1 MDMATQTTDQ
11 LHGAGVPPGLPVA
24 RSTPFRRRRGGQLPL
39 SLVIPAAL
47 VAVVMVLPLVYL
59 LMRASESEAGILNLI
74 FRERTAMVMRN
85 SVLLATAVVAAGTAI
100 AVPLAWITTRTDI
113 PFRRAWG
120 VVAGLPLVVPSY
132 VGALVVVAAFGPRG
146 LVQGWLEG
154 PFGVERMP
162 SLYGFTGAWI
172 TLTLFT
178 YPYIYMSVRAALQGL
193 DPSLEDA
200 SLCLGHG
207 RWRTFLGCI
216 LPQLRPAIASGGLLA
231 ALYTISDFGVVTL
244 LRYDVFTRAIYVQY
258 RSSFDRSAAAALGV
272 VLVVVAIVLVV
283 AEGRVR
289 GRARYH
295 SLGSGSR
302 RAARPVALGRWKV
315 PALVFSGLVA
325 SLSLGIPLFVLLY
338 WIVKGVSGGEGLG
351 RLPGLI
357 GNSFFAGGLAAVVT
371 TFAALPIAILAARY
385 RGRLPRFAAG
395 MSYLGYALPAIVVA
409 LAFVYFGA
417 NHAPW
422 IYQTMVLLVI
432 AYAVRFLPQAVGAQ
446 RLSLLQINPRL
457 EEASRSLGTS
467 ATRTIAR
474 ITFPLARPGVL
485 TGAALVMLTVMK
497 DLPITLILAPIGF
510 STLATELWQYTTT
523 GSYGR
528 AAAPALALVLLSAIP
543 SVLLT
548 TRSGGADSVSS

>member
-1 MDMATQTTDQ
+1 MATQSTEH
-11 LHGAGVPPGLPVA
+11 LHGAYPAIQPPRLRRWRRAAGLPSPA
-24 RSTPFRRRRGGQLPL
+24 
-39 SLVIPAAL
+39 LVIPA
-47 VAVVMVLPLVYL
+47 VAVAAVMLLPLIYL
-59 LMRASESEAGILNLI
+59 VMRASESDAGILDFVL
-74 FRERTAMVMRN
+74 RERTARVMRN
-85 SVLLATAVVAAGTAI
+85 SALLAAAVVAAGTLI
-100 AVPLAWITTRTDI
+100 ALPLAWITTRTDI
-113 PFRRAWG
+113 PFRRFWG

-154 PFGVERMP
+154 PFGVERLP

-172 TLTLFT
+172 VLTLFT

-193 DPSLEDA
+193 DPALEDA

-207 RWRTFLGCI
+207 RWRTFFSCI
-216 LPQLRPAIASGGLLA
+216 LPQLRPAVAAGGLLA

-272 VLVVVAIVLVV
+272 LLVLFAVVLVI
-283 AEGRVR
+283 AEARVR

-302 RAARPVALGRWKV
+302 RAARVVRLGWWKV
-315 PALVFSGLVA
+315 PALLFSGLVA
-325 SLSLGIPLFVLLY
+325 TLSLGIPLFVLLY
-338 WIVKGVSGGEGLG
+338 WIAKGVSGGEGIG
-351 RLPGLI
+351 RLPALI
-357 GNSFFAGGLAAVVT
+357 GNSLLAGGLAAVVT
-371 TFAALPIAILAARY
+371 TLAALPIAVLAVRY
-385 RGRLPRFAAG
+385 RGPLPQLAAE
-395 MSYLGYALPAIVVA
+395 MSYLGYALPSIVIA

-417 NHAPW
+417 NHLPW
-422 IYQTMVLLVI
+422 IYQTLALLVI

-457 EEASRSLGTS
+457 EEASRSLGSSVAGTL
-467 ATRTIAR
+467 AR

-485 TGAALVMLTVMK
+485 TGAALVMLTAMK
-497 DLPITLILAPIGF
+497 DLPITLILSPNGF
-510 STLATELWQYTTT
+510 GTLATELWQYTST

-543 SVLLT
+543 SVMLT
-548 TRSGGADSVSS
+548 SRRGGADTVSA